1 MADQYTPEEI
11 AEIFE
16 AYNNAIKTGTPISAE
31 LAKQMQDA
39 TKGFRGATD
48 ALNKFGKS
56 LGTSALDLG
65 KSLYKG
71 EKGVGQFGDAVEMA
85 ANAIQIAILAIPGI
99 GIAAKVATV
108 AMVALAKG
116 VNAAA
121 KQGDALYKTYQDL
134 GRAGA
139 TASDGISGVFRN
151 MQNLG
156 YGIEELDQMVALVSQ
171 NSETLAKFSLTAADG
186 TNAFAEGMAQIQRD
200 GGLRLLGKTTD
211 DINSAGAAFIR
222 QSVRAGISQK
232 DIGDK
237 LGAQTKAYVLEL
249 DRLQRLTGMSADAL
263 QKQQDEAMAEDAYND
278 VMSELKQRAAAGDEV
293 AKMQIEKI
301 TTVMNKLGPEMRKEF
316 VAGIGGDV
324 SAQQRL
330 FMAAPNLMKDTMD
343 ETADTQKTINNL
355 NKDAANTVN
364 TFGKTARL
372 AAGAYRDTFGP
383 LYEMRETMVSTADF
397 DARTEAAKKN
407 AQVVDKSTQN
417 LTEAQIANMNSRDAM
432 QAFIQKGVAPATTAL
447 AALAKGA
454 SKLTGA
460 AAEVVGA
467 PGMGAAT
474 GGAGKAGGGGG
485 AGGLGGYE
493 ASIGGPSTLRRLGMA
508 IGAVGAGPGA
518 ESGGGG
524 GGGGAPAAVPGG
536 GGGGAPAAVPP
547 APSGPEP
554 HDSPVGAGGGGGGGG
569 GKPQL
574 VSVSSKTGKSAMVN
588 SEYASK
594 FQGVIDYLDS
604 VGYNIYSLGGYVDR
618 DVRGQPGRKSVH
630 AHGGAIDINPAENP
644 LGSQLIT
651 DMPAEIG
658 KVAAQLGLGW
668 GGNWRSVKDAMHFSV
683 AQNEGGTIKLS
694 DGGIATGPSS
704 GYSATLHGTE
714 AVVPLP
720 NGKTIPVEMA
730 GFGNNLSDQT
740 GLMSQ
745 QLDKLDEL
753 IRVMQNQVS
762 VSTKIL
768 QAAN

>member
-16 AYNNAIKTGTPISAE
+16 AYNNAIKTNTPISAE

-56 LGTSALDLG
+56 LGTSAIDLG

-85 ANAIQIAILAIPGI
+85 ANAIRAAILAIPGI

-116 VNAAA
+116 INAAA
-121 KQGDALYKTYQDL
+121 KQGDALYKSYQDL
-134 GRAGA
+134 SRAGA
-139 TASDGISGVFRN
+139 TAADGISGVFRN

-156 YGIEELDQMVALVSQ
+156 YGIEELDKMVALVSQ

-186 TNAFAEGMAQIQRD
+186 TNAFAQGMAQIQRD
-200 GGLRLLGKTTD
+200 GSLRVLGKTTD

-278 VMSELKQRAAAGDEV
+278 VMSELKQRAAGGDEV

-343 ETADTQKTINNL
+343 ETANTQKTINNL
-355 NKDAANTVN
+355 NRDAANTVG
-364 TFGKTARL
+364 TFGKSARL

-383 LYEMRETMVSTADF
+383 LYEMRETMVATADF
-397 DARTEAAKKN
+397 DARTDAAKKN
-407 AQVVDKSTQN
+407 AEVIDGNTKR

-432 QAFIQKGVAPATTAL
+432 QAFIQKGVAPATVALNAL
-447 AALAKGA
+447 AQGA
-454 SKLTGA
+454 SKLAGGA
-460 AAEVVGA
+460 AATVGA
-467 PGMGAAT
+467 PT
-474 GGAGKAGGGGG
+474 GGAAAGATPVGGGAPGPSGSYIDRIDKKAGGG
-485 AGGLGGYE
+485 ASLGNLRIKSPE
-493 ASIGGPSTLRRLGMA
+493 AY
-508 IGAVGAGPGA
+508 
-518 ESGGGG
+518 SGGET
-524 GGGGAPAAVPGG
+524 
-536 GGGGAPAAVPP
+536 
-547 APSGPEP
+547 S
-554 HDSPVGAGGGGGGGG
+554 
-569 GKPQL
+569 Q
-574 VSVSSKTGKSAMVN
+574 
-588 SEYASK
+588 
-594 FQGVIDYLDS
+594 
-604 VGYNIYSLGGYVDR
+604 
-618 DVRGQPGRKSVH
+618 
-630 AHGGAIDINPAENP
+630 
-644 LGSQLIT
+644 QLIT
-651 DMPAEIG
+651 VAQAIQDKLGGDLRNFSAFNDSYHRGPNSLHSKGRALDFTLTDPKKAAAVADMVRSIPGISKVIDEYANPSGHATAPHIHAEIS
-658 KVAAQLGLGW
+658 AANG
-668 GGNWRSVKDAMHFSV
+668 A
-683 AQNEGGTIKLS
+683 ILS
-694 DGGIATGPSS
+694 GPAS
-704 GYSATLHGTE
+704 GYKPNLTMHGTE
-714 AVVPLP
+714 AIVPLNSP
-720 NGKTIPVEMA
+720 A
-730 GFGNNLSDQT
+730 AQSAFGGSDQT
-740 GLMSQ
+740 SIMSA

-753 IRVMQNQVS
+753 VRVMQNQVS

>member
-1 MADQYTPEEI
+1 MADQLDPEQFAAWREGMEQYTR
-11 AEIFE
+11 AQ
-16 AYNNAIKTGTPISAE
+16 YN
-31 LAKQMQDA
+31 AKDA
-39 TKGFRGATD
+39 QERLKD
-48 ALNKFGKS
+48 AQERFGKQ
-56 LGTSALDLG
+56 LGRSAADLG
-65 KSLYKG
+65 SSLYKG
-71 EKGVGQFGDAVEMA
+71 EKGVGQFGDAVESASTALQML
-85 ANAIQIAILAIPGI
+85 ILAIPGI
-99 GIAAKVATV
+99 GLAMKV
-108 AMVALAKG
+108 LAVTIG
-116 VNAAA
+116 VVGKAFNAAA

-139 TASDGISGVFRN
+139 TASDGITGVFRN

-156 YGIEELDQMVALVSQ
+156 YGIEELDKMVALVTQ

-186 TNAFAEGMAQIQRD
+186 TNAFAQGMAQIQRD

-211 DINSAGAAFIR
+211 DINSAGAAYIR

-407 AQVVDKSTQN
+407 AQVIDKSTQN

-447 AALAKGA
+447 AAMAKVASGA
-454 SKLTGA
+454 AGA
-460 AAEVVGA
+460 AA
-467 PGMGAAT
+467 
-474 GGAGKAGGGGG
+474 
-485 AGGLGGYE
+485 
-493 ASIGGPSTLRRLGMA
+493 
-508 IGAVGAGPGA
+508 GAVGAPTGGA
-518 ESGGGG
+518 AAGSKAFGTMDYNKELYGGGG
-524 GGGGAPAAVPGG
+524 GGGG
-536 GGGGAPAAVPP
+536 
-547 APSGPEP
+547 
-554 HDSPVGAGGGGGGGG
+554 GAGGGGGGGG
-569 GKPQL
+569 AG
-574 VSVSSKTGKSAMVN
+574 G
-588 SEYASK
+588 
-594 FQGVIDYLDS
+594 GVA
-604 VGYNIYSLGGYVDR
+604 SLGNLR
-618 DVRGQPGRKSVH
+618 IKSPE
-630 AHGGAIDINPAENP
+630 AYSGGET
-644 LGSQLIT
+644 SQQLIT
-651 DMPAEIG
+651 AAQAIQEKLGGDLHHFSAFNDSYHRGPNSLHGKGRALDFTITDAKKAAAVADMVRSIPGISNVIDEYAKPSGHATAPHIHAEIS
-658 KVAAQLGLGW
+658 AANG
-668 GGNWRSVKDAMHFSV
+668 A
-683 AQNEGGTIKLS
+683 ILS
-694 DGGIATGPSS
+694 GPTS
-704 GYSATLHGTE
+704 GYRPNLTMHGTE
-714 AVVPLP
+714 AIVPL
-720 NGKTIPVEMA
+720 NNATNQAMSGM
-730 GFGNNLSDQT
+730 GFGNQDSA
-740 GLMSQ
+740 GIMGQ

-753 IRVMQNQVS
+753 VRIMQNQVS